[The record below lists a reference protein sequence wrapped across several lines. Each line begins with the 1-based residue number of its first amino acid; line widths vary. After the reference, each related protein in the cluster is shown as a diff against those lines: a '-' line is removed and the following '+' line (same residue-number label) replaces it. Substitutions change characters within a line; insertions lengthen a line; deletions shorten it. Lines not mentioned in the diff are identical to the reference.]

1 MSQKL
6 HNLSINTGSKRGPML
21 TSKLFPFFVI
31 TRSSSARQPAFV
43 FQLCVSRG
51 LSQGPGGLRAV
62 GQPAFLTHGF
72 QKFAQHVQPLQK
84 HTNRKT
90 SADSS
95 FHGCDSVRLSQLGQ
109 CRSNHNSLFF
119 FVGIVSQTLRLRKCH
134 CAFFKSVLGISP
146 GGAGEVHERAQLPP
160 SNSHSDTHQQA
171 CMAPLDRLMVVG
183 GGTWVVVL
191 RSGQL

>member
-6 HNLSINTGSKRGPML
+6 HNLSINTGSKRGPMV

-72 QKFAQHVQPLQK
+72 QEFAQHVQPLQK

-90 SADSS
+90 AADSR
-95 FHGCDSVRLSQLGQ
+95 FRGCDTVRLSQT
-109 CRSNHNSLFF
+109 RTVSLKAQFTVFF
-119 FVGIVSQTLRLRKCH
+119 FVRIVSQTLQLCKCH

-160 SNSHSDTHQQA
+160 SNSHSDTH
-171 CMAPLDRLMVVG
+171 
-183 GGTWVVVL
+183 
-191 RSGQL
+191 